1 MKNSI
6 QKITASLASFLLL
19 SLVVGCSAP
28 QMALA
33 PQANALAARPMQN
46 LQSFSAAK
54 MTVFKYKLM
63 IPAEQQGEFMLNIE
77 ASSEL
82 MGLYF
87 ANPQYKTVYQR
98 TFVDSTQVR
107 KAQALIVSFD
117 VFDKAVF
124 TQQVLPQVYKLL
136 EVKGRKLV
144 AF

>member
-6 QKITASLASFLLL
+6 QKIKISLFAALLL
-19 SLVVGCSAP
+19 SPLVGCSAP
-28 QMALA
+28 QMALP
-33 PQANALAARPMQN
+33 PQVGRPAMQN
-46 LQSFSAAK
+46 MQSFSAAK

-63 IPAEQQGEFMLNIE
+63 IPTEQQGDFMLDIE

-82 MGLYF
+82 MSLYF
-87 ANPQYKTVYQR
+87 GNPQFKTVYQR

-107 KAQALIVSFD
+107 KAQALIISFD

-124 TQQVLPQVYKLL
+124 TQQVFPQVKKLL

>member
-6 QKITASLASFLLL
+6 QKINASLLLTL
-19 SLVVGCSAP
+19 LVGCSAP
-28 QMALA
+28 QMAL
-33 PQANALAARPMQN
+33 PLQATRPMQN
-46 LQSFSAAK
+46 LQSFSAPK

-63 IPAEQQGEFMLNIE
+63 IPAEQQGEFMLDIDV
-77 ASSEL
+77 SSEL

-87 ANPQYKTVYQR
+87 GNPQYKTVYQR

-117 VFDKAVF
+117 VFDKAIF
-124 TQQVLPQVYKLL
+124 TQQVLPQVHKLL
-136 EVKGRKLV
+136 EVKGRKLI

>member
-6 QKITASLASFLLL
+6 QKIKISCFASLVL
-19 SLVVGCSAP
+19 SPLVGCATP
-28 QMALA
+28 QMALP
-33 PQANALAARPMQN
+33 PQTARPVMQN
-46 LQSFSAAK
+46 MQSFSAAK

-63 IPAEQQGEFMLNIE
+63 IPTEQQGDFMLDIE

-87 ANPQYKTVYQR
+87 GNPQYKTVYQR

-107 KAQALIVSFD
+107 KAQALIISFD

-124 TQQVLPQVYKLL
+124 TQQVLPQVKKLL
-136 EVKGRKLV
+136 EVKGRKFI

>member
-1 MKNSI
+1 MKNI
-6 QKITASLASFLLL
+6 LQKITAFFCL
-19 SLVVGCSAP
+19 SLLVGCSAP
-28 QMALA
+28 RMPL
-33 PQANALAARPMQN
+33 QAAAPMQQFQRFN
-46 LQSFSAAK
+46 SSPKLS
-54 MTVFKYKLM
+54 VFRYKLM
-63 IPAEQQGEFMLNIE
+63 IPQDQLGEFMLDMDV
-77 ASSEL
+77 SSDL

-98 TFVDSTQVR
+98 TFVDSTQLR

-124 TQQVLPQVYKLL
+124 TQQVLPQVFQKL